1 MAADN
6 NNISFGKYLAGFRI
20 SEGLLLEDVS
30 AATKISV
37 KVLSNIEKENH
48 EQLPSP
54 AVVRGF
60 LRLYADFIGADKEVV
75 IDGYYASLHEREA
88 AAEPRGIFR
97 RGSKFWVSTLLSFGV
112 LACIVLLSVYFSS
125 EKEEPPEK
133 NRPEIRQKDL
143 KRKEDGI
150 KTTEQKAAGQVEHH
164 EVVESPA
171 PVKHRLLI
179 QAVHETWI
187 KIIIDDKP
195 AEKYTLAPG
204 DRLELEALSVFN
216 ILIGDAGGVELT
228 FNEKPVSLLGKR
240 GQLTTLQ
247 LP

>member
-1 MAADN
+1 M
-6 NNISFGKYLAGFRI
+6 
-20 SEGLLLEDVS
+20 
-30 AATKISV
+30 

-60 LRLYADFIGADKEVV
+60 LKLYADFVGADKGVV
-75 IDGYYASLHEREA
+75 LQGYYASLHERKA
-88 AAEPRGIFR
+88 AAESRGMFR
-97 RGSKFWVSTLLSFGV
+97 RGSKYWIHILLSFGV
-112 LACIVLLSVYFSS
+112 LACIVLVSVYSTS
-125 EKEEPPEK
+125 EKAEPLGK
-133 NRPEIRQKDL
+133 NQPEIHKQSLKQEDAVNKLAEQKM
-143 KRKEDGI
+143 
-150 KTTEQKAAGQVEHH
+150 TEQ
-164 EVVESPA
+164 VESHEGVELPS

-195 AEKYTLAPG
+195 PEEYTLAPG
-204 DRLELEALSVFN
+204 DRLELEALSIFN

-228 FNEKPVSLLGKR
+228 FNGKPIQLQGKR
-240 GQLTTLQ
+240 GELTTLQ